1 MSRLRFQLLTT
12 AGMAALLF
20 GVAPQSARA
29 ETLAAA
35 VQSALTYHPTATA
48 AVADSDALDAES
60 REKKSDFYPQVS
72 VAATGGREFADNSTS
87 RGLSTVRGT
96 GYSWLWEGNVTA
108 SQLLFDGFETNRRVD
123 AAAARRDSSLY
134 SVMDVRENLALRT
147 ALAYLDVMRAK
158 ASVEKLQAHE
168 KIINDYVRR
177 IEKMVKDGG
186 ADRSMTEQAKDV
198 RAQLRSSLSNMQ
210 GQLKVSTAA
219 YIDLTGHEPSDPMDK
234 PVPQADMI
242 APDADGASD
251 YAMIHHP
258 MIRAAVMTEAAS
270 GMDAAAEQAAWY
282 PDVRAEASYLKRD
295 LDDVIG
301 GEVTDAKAV
310 VRMNWN
316 YAVGGAQQARVRK
329 TMHRREESR
338 AKMEEMRRRVTR
350 DIQVAYSDRGTARE
364 QVEVQRE
371 RVDINKG
378 LLKAHKAQFEAAKVN
393 LLQLLQTEN
402 ALFNADLA
410 LMNGEYRVLSSE
422 YSILASTGRL
432 QEALQVAT
440 AAADE
445 K

>member
-1 MSRLRFQLLTT
+1 MT
-12 AGMAALLF
+12 ALLL
-20 GVAPQSARA
+20 GLSPGARA

-35 VQSALTYHPTATA
+35 VQAALTYHPTAAA
-48 AVADSDALDAES
+48 AVADSDALAEES
-60 REKKSDFYPQVS
+60 REKKSDFYPQVNVS
-72 VAATGGREFADNSTS
+72 ATGGREFADNSTS
-87 RGLSTVRGT
+87 RGLNTVRGT

-108 SQLLFDGFETNRRVD
+108 SQLLFDGFETSRRVD
-123 AAAARRDSSLY
+123 AAAARRDSAMFN
-134 SVMDVRENLALRT
+134 VMDVREDLALRT
-147 ALAYLDVMRAK
+147 VLAYLDVMRATQ
-158 ASVEKLQAHE
+158 SVEKLQAHE
-168 KIINDYVRR
+168 KIISDYVRR

-186 ADRSMTEQAKDV
+186 ADKSMVEQAKDV
-198 RAQLRSSLSNMQ
+198 RAQLRSSLSNME
-210 GQLKVSTAA
+210 GQLKSSIAA
-219 YIDLTGHEPSDPMDK
+219 YVDLTGHEPDEAMER
-234 PVPQADMI
+234 PVPPADMI
-242 APDADGASD
+242 APDAAAASD

-329 TMHRREESR
+329 TMHRREESH
-338 AKMEEMRRRVTR
+338 AKLEEMKRRVAR
-350 DIQVAYSDRGTARE
+350 DIQVAYSDRDTAQE
-364 QVEVQRE
+364 QVDVQRE
-371 RVDINKG
+371 RVDINRG

-422 YSILASTGRL
+422 YSIMASGGRL
-432 QEALQVAT
+432 QEALGIPRAVSN
-440 AAADE
+440 E